1 MEIKLDLKIVL
12 FAVIF
17 YFTGQIEIYSLC
29 VLFAL
34 IHEMGHI
41 LAGRLLGYKLKT
53 LKIMPVGF
61 SIFFKIN
68 INDYNKKII
77 KRKQICIKKFINSN
91 SRTTY
96 KYNYFYKCI
105 FPKNR

>member
-1 MEIKLDLKIVL
+1 MEVKIDLKIFL

-29 VLFAL
+29 MLFAL
-34 IHEMGHI
+34 IHEIGHI
-41 LAGRLLGYKLKT
+41 TAGRLLGYRLKT

-68 INDYNKKII
+68 IEDYNKKILN
-77 KRKQICIKKFINSN
+77 RK
-91 SRTTY
+91 
-96 KYNYFYKCI
+96 
-105 FPKNR
+105 

>member
-12 FAVIF
+12 FAIIF

-29 VLFAL
+29 ILFAL
-34 IHEMGHI
+34 LHEIGHI
-41 LAGRLLGYKLKT
+41 LVGRLLGYKLKT

-68 INDYNKKII
+68 IDDYNKKILN
-77 KRKQICIKKFINSN
+77 RK
-91 SRTTY
+91 
-96 KYNYFYKCI
+96 
-105 FPKNR
+105 